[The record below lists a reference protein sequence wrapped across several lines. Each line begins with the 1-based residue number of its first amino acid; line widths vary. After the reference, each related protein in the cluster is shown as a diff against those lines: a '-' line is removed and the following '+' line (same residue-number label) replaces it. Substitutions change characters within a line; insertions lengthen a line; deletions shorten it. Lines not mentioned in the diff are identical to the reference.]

1 MNALMGKLKKDL
13 PGDVLFMI
21 LGVMTGQLLQLF

>member
-13 PGDVLFMI
+13 PGDVLFI
-21 LGVMTGQLLQLF
+21 ALGVIVGQLVQLF

>member
-13 PGDVLFMI
+13 PGDVLFMAI
-21 LGVMTGQLLQLF
+21 GVIAGQLVQLF